1 MELEN
6 PQHIFHSHLLSHK
19 CQWPVTIKNGLNEEN
34 VSPSFF
40 FFFLLS
46 ITAAVTVTVGN
57 FSRQFP
63 QKPGRHK
70 ISLIIGLLL
79 ACSDQF

>member
-1 MELEN
+1 MTSLRPMELEN

-40 FFFLLS
+40 FFFAVYYGSRDSYRRKFL
-46 ITAAVTVTVGN
+46 TAVSTEAW
-57 FSRQFP
+57 
-63 QKPGRHK
+63 
-70 ISLIIGLLL
+70 
-79 ACSDQF
+79 